1 MLGTDWRPSAIEDKI
16 YGIMEDYEAGIE
28 LYEEALTD
36 AISDYLTKNFP
47 GMEWNLACSE
57 WPNTNGGVC
66 AVSWVEVE
74 HLHMIMFDYI
84 KKGRDM
90 FE

>member
-16 YGIMEDYEAGIE
+16 YGIMENYEAGTE
-28 LYEEALTD
+28 LYEEVLTD
-36 AISDYLTKNFP
+36 VLADYLTKEYP
-47 GMEWNLACSE
+47 SMQWNLGCSE
-57 WPNTNGGVC
+57 WPNTNGGIC
-66 AVSWVEVE
+66 AVSWMEE
-74 HLHMIMFDYI
+74 GHLHMIMFDYI